1 MFLGI
6 DLGTSSLKVV
16 LLDNEENLLDSAT
29 VPLTVQ
35 HPQPGFSEQDP
46 EAWWLALQQA
56 MLQLKS
62 RQAPALLQLR
72 AIGFSGQM
80 HGATLLDEHG
90 RVLRPCILWNDGR
103 SADECRWLEQRADF
117 IGITGNRV
125 MAGFTAPKLLW
136 VQRHEPAIFAKTA
149 HILLPKDYL
158 RYRMSG
164 DFASDM
170 SDSAGTLWLDTAR
183 RAWSEELLVACNLTT
198 SQMPALYEGNQITGT
213 LYDSL
218 ADAWDLPRGTPLVAG
233 AGDNAASAIGLGVIK
248 AGDGFVSLGTSGVI
262 FVAADQHYANPAQAV
277 HSFCHALPGRWHQM
291 AVTLSAASSLS
302 WFASITSISE
312 AQLAQEAEQHEAGDV
327 LFAPY
332 LSGERTPWNAPH
344 VRGAFFGLSSDSQRG
359 HLARAVL
366 EGVAFSLADG
376 YRALQQAG
384 CAPAQMIATGG
395 GARSHFWLQLIAD
408 LTQCRII
415 VPTYAD
421 VGAAFGAAR
430 LARLA
435 LEPGALQHLMAHHIP
450 ATAAIIRPQSQPA
463 LQARYLRYQQYTRW
477 LCQQEV

>member
-6 DLGTSSLKVV
+6 DLGTSSLKIV
-16 LLDNEENLLDSAT
+16 LLDRHENLLDS
-29 VPLTVQ
+29 VSESLTVQ
-35 HPQPGFSEQDP
+35 HPRPGFSEQAP
-46 EAWWLALQQA
+46 QAWWQALQHA
-56 MLQLKS
+56 MQQLKS
-62 RQAPALLQLR
+62 RQADALQQVCG
-72 AIGFSGQM
+72 IGFSGQM

-90 RVLRPCILWNDGR
+90 EVLRPCILWNDGR
-103 SADECRWLEQRADF
+103 SAEECHWLEQQADF
-117 IGITGNRV
+117 VGITGNRV

-136 VQRHEPAIFAKTA
+136 VQRHEPAIFARIA

-164 DFASDM
+164 DFASDL

-183 RAWSEELLVACNLTT
+183 RCWSEELLVACNL
-198 SQMPALYEGNQITGT
+198 SLGQMPILYEGNQVTGT

-218 ADAWDLPRGTPLVAG
+218 ADEWGLPRNTPLVAG
-233 AGDNAASAIGLGVIK
+233 AGDNAASAIGLGVLQ

-262 FVAADQHYANPAQAV
+262 FSASEQYYANPQQAV
-277 HSFCHALPGRWHQM
+277 HSFCHALPDRWHQM
-291 AVTLSAASSLS
+291 AVTLSAAASLS
-302 WFASITSISE
+302 WFSALTSTPE
-312 AQLAQEAEQHEAGDV
+312 AQLAQEAEQHDAGDV

-332 LSGERTPWNAPH
+332 LSGERTPWNNPH
-344 VRGAFFGLSSDSQRG
+344 VRGAFFGLASDSQRG
-359 HLARAVL
+359 NLARAVL
-366 EGVAFSLADG
+366 EGVAFSLTDG

-384 CAPAQMIATGG
+384 CAPNQMIATGG
-395 GARSHFWLQLIAD
+395 GARSQFWLQLIAD

-435 LEPGALQHLMAHHIP
+435 IEPDALHHLNSHSTP
-450 ATAAIIRPQSQPA
+450 ASAIIRPQPQAA
-463 LQARYLRYQQYTRW
+463 LQERYLRYQQQTRW
-477 LCQQEV
+477 LCRQEA

>member
-16 LLDNEENLLDSAT
+16 LLDNNEKLIDS
-29 VPLTVQ
+29 VSMPLSVQ
-35 HPQPGFSEQDP
+35 HPQPGFSEQHPDD
-46 EAWWLALQQA
+46 WWQALQQA
-56 MLQLKS
+56 MLQFKK
-62 RQAPALLQLR
+62 RQAAALQQVR

-80 HGATLLDEHG
+80 HGATLLDERG
-90 RVLRPCILWNDGR
+90 SVLRPCILWNDGR
-103 SADECRWLEQRADF
+103 SAEECRWLEQRADF

-136 VQRHEPAIFAKTA
+136 VQRHEPDIFARTA

-170 SDSAGTLWLDTAR
+170 ADSAGTLWLDTAR
-183 RAWSEELLVACNLTT
+183 RQWSEELLVACNLTVN
-198 SQMPALYEGNQITGT
+198 QMPELYEGNQVTGT
-213 LYDSL
+213 LYDTL
-218 ADAWDLPRGTPLVAG
+218 ADDWGLPRNTPLIAG
-233 AGDNAASAIGLGVIK
+233 AGDNAASAIGLGVLK

-262 FVAADQHYANPAQAV
+262 FVAADQHYANPQQAV
-277 HSFCHALPGRWHQM
+277 HSFCHALPERWHQM
-291 AVTLSAASSLS
+291 AVTLSAAASLS
-302 WFASITSISE
+302 WFSRLTSTPE
-312 AQLAQEAEQHEAGDV
+312 AQLAQEAEQHDAGDV
-327 LFAPY
+327 LFAPF
-332 LSGERTPWNAPH
+332 LNGERTPWNAPH
-344 VRGAFFGLSSDSQRG
+344 VRGAFFGLADQHQRG
-359 HLARAVL
+359 HLARAVM

-384 CAPAQMIATGG
+384 CAPHQMIATGG
-395 GARSHFWLQLIAD
+395 GARSQFWLQMIAD

-435 LEPGALQHLMAHHIP
+435 IEPEALSHLTSHAVP
-450 ATAAIIRPQSQPA
+450 ATAIIRPQQQPA
-463 LQARYLRYQQYTRW
+463 LQARYQRYQQHTRW
-477 LCQQEV
+477 LCQKEG